1 MLAAWNRR
9 KGKLQSD
16 LAIAAWMLSV
26 SEDTRRDVKERKN
39 GSHHDAMERVITK
52 LYAKDVEADVY
63 QVVDKF
69 WDEHKHFQNK
79 TGPFRNKGRWASK
92 DVAAGN
98 SATFHEKYSEPHTE
112 VLGKVGM
119 RVCSKNLGIGP
130 AERAW
135 GDVKHLKDGSE

>member
-9 KGKLQSD
+9 KDKLQSD

-26 SEDTRRDVKERKN
+26 SEDTRRDVKARKN
-39 GSHHDAMERVITK
+39 GGHHDAMERVIKK
-52 LYAKDVEADVY
+52 LFAKDVDANVDEII
-63 QVVDKF
+63 DKF
-69 WDEHKHFQNK
+69 WDEHKHFLNK
-79 TGPFRNKGRWASK
+79 TGPFANKGRWASK

-98 SATFHEKYSEPHTE
+98 SATWHEKYSEPQTV

-119 RVCSKNLGIGP
+119 RTCSKILGIGP
-130 AERAW
+130 AERGW